1 LAAND
6 GARGGVVSQEAR
18 AALDRELVS
27 GIAWTA
33 VLRWSAQIIS
43 WIATAVAAR
52 LLAPADYGVMS
63 MAMLAVG
70 LVRMVDDIGLDAVL
84 VQDRGIAGDPQAR
97 LAGLAILIGASA
109 SAGMAL
115 LAQPIAAFFREPEV
129 AVVVSVLGTL
139 TLIEALQV
147 IPRAALQRAL
157 EYRRLAWAQFMQ
169 VVATQS
175 VLILGAYL
183 GWRHWALVSSTLVGA
198 GVVTLLLIAWHPYAV
213 RWPRGVMKLTT
224 PLAQGGRILV
234 SRVAWYVY
242 TSADQ
247 TVVGRLL
254 GKDALGAYSFATT
267 FSTTISQEISS
278 VVIRV
283 VPGVFSSVQ
292 DRREELRRYFL
303 ILTEL
308 LAYLTLP
315 VSFGLAVTAD
325 LVVRIVLGPQ
335 WDAVVVPLQI
345 LCFYA
350 AFVSCQVLNVHV
362 LLWTGQ
368 FRANMWLNVLAA
380 VVLPIAFYVGAQ
392 QGPQQGLQGVAWAWV
407 IAFPLVNV
415 PAFLIAFRT
424 IQIGLGAW
432 VNAIWPALAAC
443 LAMSGTVLALRA
455 AMPGSLPTP
464 VAAACSVAAG
474 GAVYAA
480 VLWLFFRRRVLAV
493 VDFLRLIRATA

>member
-6 GARGGVVSQEAR
+6 GTRGGVVSQDAQ
-18 AALDRELVS
+18 AALDRELVT

-52 LLAPADYGVMS
+52 LLAPGDYGVVS

-84 VQDRGIAGDPQAR
+84 VQDRGIAGDSQAR

-109 SAGMAL
+109 SALMAL

-129 AVVVSVLGTL
+129 AVVVGVLGTL

-147 IPRAALQRAL
+147 IPRAGLQRAL
-157 EYRRLAWAQFMQ
+157 EYRRLEWAQFIQ

-175 VLILGAYL
+175 VLVAGAYL
-183 GWRHWALVSSTLVGA
+183 GWRYWALVSSTLAGA
-198 GVVTLLLIAWHPYAV
+198 AVVTVLLIAWHPYAV
-213 RWPRGVMKLTT
+213 RWPRDMMKLTA
-224 PLAQGGRILV
+224 PLVQGGRILV
-234 SRVAWYVY
+234 SRVAWYAY
-242 TSADQ
+242 SSADQ
-247 TVVGRLL
+247 TIVGRLL

-292 DRREELRRYFL
+292 DRRDQLRRYFL

-315 VSFGLAVTAD
+315 VSFGIAVTAD
-325 LVVRIVLGPQ
+325 LLVRIVLGPQ
-335 WDAVVVPLQI
+335 WDAVVVPLQV
-345 LCFYA
+345 LCLYA
-350 AFVSCQVLNVHV
+350 AFYSCQILNAHV

-380 VVLPIAFYVGAQ
+380 VLLPIAFYIGAQ
-392 QGPQQGLQGVAWAWV
+392 GGLPGVAWSWV
-407 IAFPLVNV
+407 IAFPLANV
-415 PAFLIAFRT
+415 PAFVIGFRT
-424 IQIGLGAW
+424 IRIGLRAW
-432 VNAIWPALAAC
+432 VKAIWPALAAS
-443 LAMSGTVLALRA
+443 LAMYAAVLALRGA
-455 AMPGSLPTP
+455 LPDAMPAP
-464 VAAACSVAAG
+464 VQAALSVAAG
-474 GAVYAA
+474 GLVYAA
-480 VLWLFFRRRVLAV
+480 VLWGFFRRRVVAV
-493 VDFLRLIRATA
+493 VDFLRLIRSA

>member
-1 LAAND
+1 M
-6 GARGGVVSQEAR
+6 
-18 AALDRELVS
+18 S

-52 LLAPADYGVMS
+52 LLLPADYGIMS

-84 VQDRGIAGDPQAR
+84 VQDRGIAGDSQAR

-109 SAGMAL
+109 SAAMVI
-115 LAQPIAAFFREPEV
+115 LAQPIGAFFREPEV

-175 VLILGAYL
+175 LLVLGAYL
-183 GWRHWALVSSTLVGA
+183 GWHHWALVSSTLAGA
-198 GVVTLLLIAWHPYAV
+198 AVVTLLLIAWHPYAV
-213 RWPRGVMKLTT
+213 RWPRGMMKLAT

-292 DRREELRRYFL
+292 DRRDELRRYFL

-392 QGPQQGLQGVAWAWV
+392 QGLRGVAWAWV

-415 PAFLIAFRT
+415 PAFLIAFGT
-424 IQIGLGAW
+424 IRIGLGAW
-432 VNAIWPALAAC
+432 VSAIWPALAAC
-443 LAMSGTVLALRA
+443 LAMSGAVLALRGVLTD
-455 AMPGSLPTP
+455 AMPALTQG
-464 VAAACSVAAG
+464 AFSVAAG
-474 GAVYAA
+474 GVVYAA

-493 VDFLRLIRATA
+493 VDFLRLIRGRA

>member
-1 LAAND
+1 MAAND
-6 GARGGVVSQEAR
+6 GTCGGVVSQDAQ
-18 AALDRELVS
+18 AALDRELVT

-52 LLAPADYGVMS
+52 LLAPGDYGVVS

-84 VQDRGIAGDPQAR
+84 VQDRGIAGDSQAR

-109 SAGMAL
+109 SALMAL

-129 AVVVSVLGTL
+129 AVVVGVLGTL

-147 IPRAALQRAL
+147 IPRAGLQRAL
-157 EYRRLAWAQFMQ
+157 EYRRLAWAQFIQ

-175 VLILGAYL
+175 VLVAGAYL
-183 GWRHWALVSSTLVGA
+183 GWRYWALVSSTLAGA
-198 GVVTLLLIAWHPYAV
+198 AVVTVLLIAWHPYAV
-213 RWPRGVMKLTT
+213 RWPRDMMKLTA
-224 PLAQGGRILV
+224 PLVQGGRILV
-234 SRVAWYVY
+234 SRVAWYAY
-242 TSADQ
+242 SSADQ
-247 TVVGRLL
+247 TIVGRLL

-292 DRREELRRYFL
+292 DRRDQLRRYFL

-315 VSFGLAVTAD
+315 VSFGIAVTAD
-325 LVVRIVLGPQ
+325 LLVRIVLGPQ
-335 WDAVVVPLQI
+335 WDAVVVPLQV
-345 LCFYA
+345 LCLYA
-350 AFVSCQVLNVHV
+350 AFYSCQILNAHV

-380 VVLPIAFYVGAQ
+380 VLLPIAFYIGAQ
-392 QGPQQGLQGVAWAWV
+392 GGLPGVAWSWV

-415 PAFLIAFRT
+415 PAFVIGFRT
-424 IQIGLGAW
+424 IRIGLRAW
-432 VNAIWPALAAC
+432 VKAIWPALAAS
-443 LAMSGTVLALRA
+443 LAMYAAVLALRGA
-455 AMPGSLPTP
+455 LPDAMPAP
-464 VAAACSVAAG
+464 VQAALSVAAG
-474 GAVYAA
+474 GLVYAA
-480 VLWLFFRRRVLAV
+480 VLWGFFRRRVVAV
-493 VDFLRLIRATA
+493 VDFLRLIRSA

>member
-1 LAAND
+1 MSHD
-6 GARGGVVSQEAR
+6 Q
-18 AALDRELVS
+18 AALDRELVT

-33 VLRWSAQIIS
+33 VLRWSAQLIS

-52 LLAPADYGVMS
+52 LLVPADYGIMS

-70 LVRMVDDIGLDAVL
+70 LVRMVDDLGLDAVM
-84 VQDRGIAGDPQAR
+84 VQDRAITGDSQAR

-109 SAGMAL
+109 SAAMVL

-129 AVVVSVLGTL
+129 AVVVGVLGTL

-157 EYRRLAWAQFMQ
+157 EYRRLAWAQFIQ

-175 VLILGAYL
+175 LLLVGAYL
-183 GWRHWALVSSTLVGA
+183 GWRYWALVSSTLAGA

-213 RWPRGVMKLTT
+213 RWPRDMMKLAM
-224 PLAQGGRILV
+224 PLLQGGRILV

-242 TSADQ
+242 SSADQ
-247 TVVGRLL
+247 TIVGRVL

-267 FSTTISQEISS
+267 FSTTISQEVSS

-292 DRREELRRYFL
+292 DRRDELRRYFL
-303 ILTEL
+303 VLTEL

-335 WDAVVVPLQI
+335 WDAVILPLRV

-350 AFVSCQVLNVHV
+350 AFYSCQVLNAHV
-362 LLWTGQ
+362 MLWTGQ
-368 FRANMWLNVLAA
+368 FRANMWLNVLTA
-380 VVLPIAFYVGAQ
+380 VLLPIAFYIGAQ
-392 QGPQQGLQGVAWAWV
+392 EGLPGVAWAWV
-407 IAFPLVNV
+407 IAFPLVSV
-415 PAFLIAFRT
+415 PAFMIAFGT
-424 IQIGLGAW
+424 IGIGVAAW
-432 VNAIWPALAAC
+432 VKAIWPALGAC
-443 LAMSGTVLALRA
+443 LAMSGAVLVLRGALPDAIPAPVEA
-455 AMPGSLPTP
+455 AF
-464 VAAACSVAAG
+464 SVAAG
-474 GAVYAA
+474 GLVYAA
-480 VLWLFFRRRVLAV
+480 VLWGLFRRRVLAV
-493 VDFLRLIRATA
+493 VDFLRLIKP

>member
-1 LAAND
+1 
-6 GARGGVVSQEAR
+6 VT
-18 AALDRELVS
+18 

-33 VLRWSAQIIS
+33 VLRWSAQVIS

-52 LLAPADYGVMS
+52 LLLPGDYGIMS

-84 VQDRGIAGDPQAR
+84 VQDRGIVGDSQAR

-109 SAGMAL
+109 SASMVL
-115 LAQPIAAFFREPEV
+115 LAQPIAAFFREPQV
-129 AVVVSVLGTL
+129 ASVVSVLGAL

-147 IPRAALQRAL
+147 IPRAGLQRAL
-157 EYRRLAWAQFMQ
+157 EYRRLAWAQFVQ
-169 VVATQS
+169 VLATQT
-175 VLILGAYL
+175 VLVAGAYL
-183 GWRHWALVSSTLVGA
+183 GWHYWALVSSTLAGA

-213 RWPRGVMKLTT
+213 RWPRDMIQLGM
-224 PLAQGGRILV
+224 PLLQGWRILA
-234 SRVAWYVY
+234 SRVGWYIY

-247 TVVGRLL
+247 TIVGRLL

-292 DRREELRRYFL
+292 DSRDELRRYFL

-315 VSFGLAVTAD
+315 VSFGMAVTAD

-335 WDAVVVPLQI
+335 WDAVVVPLQL
-345 LCFYA
+345 LCLYA
-350 AFVSCQVLNVHV
+350 AFYSCQVLNAHV

-380 VVLPIAFYVGAQ
+380 VLLPVAFYIGAQ
-392 QGPQQGLQGVAWAWV
+392 EGLQGVAWAWV

-415 PAFLIAFRT
+415 PAFVIAFGT
-424 IQIGLGAW
+424 IRIGLGAW
-432 VNAIWPALAAC
+432 VSAIWPALGAC
-443 LAMSGTVLALRA
+443 LAMSGAVLALRGA
-455 AMPGSLPTP
+455 LPEAMPAP
-464 VAAACSVAAG
+464 VEAALSVAAG
-474 GAVYAA
+474 GLVYAA
-480 VLWLFFRRRVLAV
+480 VLWWFFRRRVLAV
-493 VDFLRLIRATA
+493 VDFLRLIRRSA

>member
-1 LAAND
+1 MAAND
-6 GARGGVVSQEAR
+6 GARGGVVSQDDQ
-18 AALDRELVS
+18 AALDRELVT

-43 WIATAVAAR
+43 WTATAVAAR
-52 LLAPADYGVMS
+52 LLAPGDYGVMS

-70 LVRMVDDIGLDAVL
+70 LVRMVDDVGLDAVL
-84 VQDRGIAGDPQAR
+84 VQDRGIAGDSQAR

-109 SAGMAL
+109 SAVMAL
-115 LAQPIAAFFREPEV
+115 LAQPIAAFFREPGL

-147 IPRAALQRAL
+147 IPRAGLQRAL
-157 EYRRLAWAQFMQ
+157 EYRRLAWAQFIQ

-175 VLILGAYL
+175 VLVAGAYL
-183 GWRHWALVSSTLVGA
+183 GWRHWALVSSTLAGA
-198 GVVTLLLIAWHPYAV
+198 GVVTVLLIAWHPYAV
-213 RWPRGVMKLTT
+213 RWPRDMMKLTA

-247 TVVGRLL
+247 TIVGRLL

-292 DRREELRRYFL
+292 DRRDELRRYFL

-315 VSFGLAVTAD
+315 VSFGLAATAD

-335 WDAVVVPLQI
+335 WDAVVVPLQV

-350 AFVSCQVLNVHV
+350 AFVSCQVLNAHV

-380 VVLPIAFYVGAQ
+380 VVLPVAFYIGAQ
-392 QGPQQGLQGVAWAWV
+392 EGLPGVAWSWV

-415 PAFLIAFRT
+415 PAFVIAFGT
-424 IQIGLGAW
+424 IGIGIGAW
-432 VNAIWPALAAC
+432 VRAIWPALGAC
-443 LAMSGTVLALRA
+443 LAMFGAVLALRGA
-455 AMPGSLPTP
+455 LPDAMPAP
-464 VAAACSVAAG
+464 VQGAFSVAAG
-474 GAVYAA
+474 GLVYAA
-480 VLWLFFRRRVLAV
+480 VLWCFFRRRVLAV
-493 VDFLRLIRATA
+493 VDFLRLIRQPG

>member
-6 GARGGVVSQEAR
+6 GARGGVVSQDDQ
-18 AALDRELVS
+18 AALDRELVT

-52 LLAPADYGVMS
+52 LLAPGDYGVMS

-84 VQDRGIAGDPQAR
+84 VQDRGIAGDSQAR

-109 SAGMAL
+109 SALMAL
-115 LAQPIAAFFREPEV
+115 LAQPIAAFFREPDV

-147 IPRAALQRAL
+147 IPRAGLQRAL
-157 EYRRLAWAQFMQ
+157 EYRRLAWAQFIQ

-175 VLILGAYL
+175 VLVAGAYL
-183 GWRHWALVSSTLVGA
+183 GWRHWALVSSTLAGA
-198 GVVTLLLIAWHPYAV
+198 GVVTVLLIAWHPYAV
-213 RWPRGVMKLTT
+213 RWPRDMMKLTA

-247 TVVGRLL
+247 TIVGRLL

-292 DRREELRRYFL
+292 DRRDELRRYFL

-315 VSFGLAVTAD
+315 VSFGLAATAD

-335 WDAVVVPLQI
+335 WDAVVVPLQV

-350 AFVSCQVLNVHV
+350 GFVSCQVLNAHV

-380 VVLPIAFYVGAQ
+380 LVLPVAFYIGAQ
-392 QGPQQGLQGVAWAWV
+392 EGLPGVAWSWV

-415 PAFLIAFRT
+415 PAFVIAFGT
-424 IQIGLGAW
+424 IGIGIGAW
-432 VNAIWPALAAC
+432 VRAIWPALGAC
-443 LAMSGTVLALRA
+443 LAMYGAVLALRGA
-455 AMPGSLPTP
+455 LPDAMPAP
-464 VAAACSVAAG
+464 VQGAFSVAAG
-474 GAVYAA
+474 GLVYAA
-480 VLWLFFRRRVLAV
+480 VLWCFFRRRVLAV
-493 VDFLRLIRATA
+493 VDFLRLIRQPG